1 MRRMARGLVLTLAF
15 GAAACGSDQPPT
27 STTPPSAAT
36 LAATTAKPKA
46 SATATASAAAPAAQ
60 RPAPAGLASL
70 AKSSNAFGLALY
82 DQLRQAPGNLAL
94 SPASISIALA
104 MTWAGARGDTAAEM
118 QKVLHLEGAPD
129 AVMKS
134 AGELAAY
141 LQDPARPVTL
151 RIANRLFGE
160 KSYSF
165 ERPYLDQT
173 KAAFGAPLE
182 AVDFKGATEQARGQI
197 NDWVSQ
203 ETEQRIKDLLP
214 ARSLTSNTRLVLV
227 NAIYFL
233 ANWRE
238 PFDPQS
244 TKPAKFNLSTTQSK
258 DVPTMNHTGYFLTA
272 AADGVKLLELPYK
285 DENMALTIVLPDAVD
300 GLGAVEKALTA
311 DAFAKWTGALQG
323 ERLMVALPKFE
334 LAPEPS
340 LALADNL
347 RSLGMSSAFDR
358 KKAAFTGIAN
368 PPNKDAR
375 LSVSQV
381 FHKAFVKV
389 DEKGTEAAA
398 ATAVV
403 AVAGGAAPAKPRE
416 LVVDHPFLFFVRER
430 TSGMILFMGRVTDP
444 ALH

>member
-1 MRRMARGLVLTLAF
+1 MRRTARGLLLTLAF

-27 STTPPSAAT
+27 STAPPSAAT
-36 LAATTAKPKA
+36 IATTTAKAKPT
-46 SATATASAAAPAAQ
+46 ATATATTTAAAP
-60 RPAPAGLASL
+60 RPAPTALASL

-82 DQLRQAPGNLAL
+82 DKIHQAPGNLAL
-94 SPASISIALA
+94 SPASISIALT
-104 MTWAGARGDTAAEM
+104 MTWAGARGDTASEM

-129 AVMKS
+129 AVLKS

-141 LQDPARPVTL
+141 LQDPARPLTL

-182 AVDFKGATEQARGQI
+182 AVDFVGATEQARGHI
-197 NDWVSQ
+197 NDWVSG
-203 ETEQRIKDLLP
+203 ETEQRIKELLP
-214 ARSLTSNTRLVLV
+214 PHSLTADTRLVLV
-227 NAIYFL
+227 NALYFL
-233 ANWRE
+233 AKWRE
-238 PFDPQS
+238 PFDETS
-244 TKPAKFNLSTTQSK
+244 TRPAKFNLSATQSK
-258 DVPTMNHTGYFLTA
+258 DVPTMHRTGRFSTA

-285 DENMALTIVLPDAVD
+285 DESMALTIVLPDAVD
-300 GLGAVEKALTA
+300 GLGAVEKSLTPEA
-311 DAFAKWTGALQG
+311 WAKWTGALQG
-323 ERLMVALPKFE
+323 EQVMVALPKFE
-334 LAPEPS
+334 LNPEPS
-340 LALADNL
+340 LSLADNL
-347 RSLGMSSAFDR
+347 RAMGMSSAFDA
-358 KKAAFTGIAN
+358 KKADFTGIAN
-368 PPNKDAR
+368 PPKKDDR
-375 LSVSQV
+375 LSISQV

-403 AVAGGAAPAKPRE
+403 AVAGAGAPAKPRE
-416 LVVDHPFLFFVRER
+416 LLIDHPFLFFVRER